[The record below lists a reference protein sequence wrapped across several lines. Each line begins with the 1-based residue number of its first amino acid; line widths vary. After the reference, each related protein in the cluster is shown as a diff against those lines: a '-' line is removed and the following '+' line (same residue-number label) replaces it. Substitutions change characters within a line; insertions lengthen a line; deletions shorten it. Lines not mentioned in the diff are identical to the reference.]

1 MSIIKKTTLVCFL
14 VIVAFI
20 QSCAHIDIEPSKKM
34 EELSS
39 VISQENI
46 VVLFKIDPS
55 ESEGQSFLATRY
67 FNIKIQPAQGSQ
79 PAKIVA
85 PGSPSLLADYDGWV
99 YVTLPPGSYFINL
112 MFKVYN
118 RVGQWKE
125 LAPTYA
131 VDIIKSKPIVY
142 IGSFKIDCKSQAFSG
157 VVFIVPGIYHR
168 LVECSKI
175 NLVDES
181 YKALAISHTYFN
193 QYGPPAIS
201 LAHKK

>member
-1 MSIIKKTTLVCFL
+1 MSIIKKTTLACFL

-20 QSCAHIDIEPSKKM
+20 QSCAHVDIEPTKKP

-46 VVLFKIDPS
+46 VVLFRVDPT
-55 ESEGQSFLATRY
+55 EKTNFDQATDY
-67 FNIKIQPAQGSQ
+67 FNIKIQAAQGSQ

-85 PGSPSLLADYDGWV
+85 PASPSKWADYDCWV

-112 MFKVYN
+112 MFEPH
-118 RVGQWKE
+118 RGQGQRKE

-142 IGSFKIDCKSQAFSG
+142 IGSFKIDCKSKEFG
-157 VVFIVPGIYHR
+157 EVVFIVPGVYHA

-175 NLVDES
+175 NVVDES

-193 QYGPPAIS
+193 QYGPPVIS